1 MEMNLHMPQ
10 DPESES
16 ELKNLAAVPY
26 QIISPANNASI
37 IGIYQDSMLGS
48 YRFTREKIDFTQK
61 DAMNLLMMFNR
72 VNPDAL
78 KKKTN
83 GRISNFEILSQIMPP
98 LSLKVKNKQFN
109 GDKEKTADSN
119 NVIEII
125 DGKYIRGQ
133 MDKGILGSGTKG
145 LIHRT
150 CNDFGNMAAAQFV
163 DDLQNIVTEY
173 MKQSSFSVGISDLIT
188 DEKTNKKIIDIITEK
203 KNDVKNIIDQT
214 MIGVFENNSGKTNAE
229 EKLLITLVKIIDL
242 L

>member
-1 MEMNLHMPQ
+1 MTAYFVQKFDGDEMNLHMPQ

-26 QIISPANNASI
+26 QIISPANNAAI

-48 YRFTREKIDFTQK
+48 YRFTRENIEFTQK

-72 VNPDAL
+72 VNHETL
-78 KKKTN
+78 KKKKVVQ
-83 GRISNFEILSQIMPP
+83 GEAPKISNFEILSQIMPP
-98 LSLKVKNKQFN
+98 LTLKVKNEQF
-109 GDKEKTADSN
+109 DSEKEKKDTSN
-119 NVIEII
+119 NIIEII

-133 MDKGILGSGTKG
+133 MDKGILGSGTNG

-150 CNDFGNMAAAQFV
+150 CNDFGNMAAAQFI

-188 DEKTNKKIIDIITEK
+188 DEKTSNKIVSIITEK
-203 KNDVKNIIDQT
+203 KMMLKILLT
-214 MIGVFENNSGKTNAE
+214 
-229 EKLLITLVKIIDL
+229 KL
-242 L
+242 